1 MVRIQLHGRFLVLID
16 DRVVDFTGP
25 GRRGQQIVAL
35 LALRPGTPVPRAR
48 LISTLWPDSADSAR
62 AAANFTALLSKTR
75 SAIAPLEVAGGGGCL
90 SLALPAGAYVDA
102 PAAESALHAAET
114 AVARRDW
121 RTAWTNALSALFV
134 MQREFLVEFDR
145 EEWVML
151 HRAQLGD
158 AYRRALC
165 AYAEACLE
173 IGGAELPSAQRSAVR
188 LVESDPLSE
197 RHHRLLVRVHERRGD
212 RAAALAAFSRM
223 RSTLRDE
230 LGTAPGPDSER
241 LLQSLL

>member
-1 MVRIQLHGRFLVLID
+1 MVRIQLHGRFLVLVD
-16 DRVVDFTGP
+16 DRVVDFAGP

-48 LISTLWPDSADSAR
+48 LISTLWPDAADDAR

-75 SAIAPLEVAGGGGCL
+75 SAIAPLELVGGGGCL
-90 SLALPAGAYVDA
+90 SLALPADAYVDA
-102 PAAESALHAAET
+102 PAAAAALHTAET
-114 AVARRDW
+114 AHTRRDW
-121 RTAWTNALSALFV
+121 PAAWTYALSALFV

-145 EEWVML
+145 EEWVVR
-151 HRAQLGD
+151 HRAQLED
-158 AYRRALC
+158 AHRRALYV
-165 AYAEACLE
+165 YAESCLE
-173 IGGAELPSAQRSAVR
+173 IGGAELPSAERSALR

-230 LGTAPGPDSER
+230 LGAVPGPDSER